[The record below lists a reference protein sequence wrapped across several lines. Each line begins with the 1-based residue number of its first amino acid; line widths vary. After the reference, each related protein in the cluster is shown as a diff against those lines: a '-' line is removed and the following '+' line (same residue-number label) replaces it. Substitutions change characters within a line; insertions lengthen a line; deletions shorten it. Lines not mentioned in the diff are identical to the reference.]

1 MVRKSKDG
9 CRIGQTVRRGAKV
22 VPLLFLLEEKIM
34 MDYELFLE
42 VVKEKF
48 MNYMSEW
55 YQNGEM
61 EIRAGNKDYNK

>member
-1 MVRKSKDG
+1 
-9 CRIGQTVRRGAKV
+9 
-22 VPLLFLLEEKIM
+22 M

-61 EIRAGNKDYNK
+61 EIRAGNKDYNKQLQESRKQQQGK